1 MKALNS
7 ITPSKRA
14 KQLGAHSLKQVAEVF
29 GCTPDNLKAKF
40 KAKPHQ
46 FDIIVLGV
54 VEVEKAN
61 CEALIKLSSADIEQG
76 KATPVDEFLDSLG
89 GE

>member
-1 MKALNS
+1 MSEGKS
-7 ITPSKRA
+7 MTPSKRA

-40 KAKPHQ
+40 KVKPHQ

-54 VEVEKAN
+54 IEVEKGVLEN
-61 CEALIKLSSADIEQG
+61 EKSN
-76 KATPVDEFLDSLG
+76 
-89 GE
+89 